1 MRTTWTDWQPS
12 DMQDAAEAEARAGF
26 DALKATAR
34 HFLAPLPYY
43 GAYAE
48 YEEHV
53 ANCTVCP
60 QDELVDCAEGAEM
73 LIIARTGIEEQA
85 VLALGN

>member
-1 MRTTWTDWQPS
+1 MRTVWVTWGVD
-12 DMQDAAEAEARAGF
+12 DMQDAADSEARAGF

-48 YEEHV
+48 YEEHL
-53 ANCTVCP
+53 ANCPVCT
-60 QDELVDCAEGAEM
+60 QGVFTDCPEGAE
-73 LIIARTGIEEQA
+73 LLAVARTGIGEQA
-85 VLALGN
+85 DLALNN

>member
-1 MRTTWTDWQPS
+1 MRTVWTKWDVN
-12 DMQDAAEAEARAGF
+12 DMQSAADSEAHAGF
-26 DALKATAR
+26 DAIKATAR

-53 ANCTVCP
+53 ANCTVC
-60 QDELVDCAEGAEM
+60 QRDAFTDCPEGAEM
-73 LIIARTGIEEQA
+73 LGIARTGIEEQA
-85 VLALGN
+85 VLARSN